1 MIEVTSMFKNKV
13 ALVTGASTGVGEG
26 IARALFKEGARI
38 VITSRNHQDITEC
51 ARNIDPSGDFVWG
64 KVADVRNPESIASLI
79 KDITERYGELNYV
92 VCNAGITG
100 PHQVNLADY
109 DLNTWQQVID
119 TNISGTF
126 YTMKYALPLIQESGG
141 GSIVTLS
148 AVNGLVGIG
157 GIAPYT
163 ASKHA
168 IIGLTQSV
176 ALEYAQSNIRVNAV
190 APGYVATPKIQALP
204 EATQKWMEELHPLK
218 RMATMEEVANVVLFL
233 LSPLSSCVTGAVYPV
248 DGGYLAQ

>member
-1 MIEVTSMFKNKV
+1 MFKNKV

-26 IARALFKEGARI
+26 IARALFKQGARVI
-38 VITSRNHQDITEC
+38 ITSRSYQDITEC
-51 ARNIDPSGDFVWG
+51 ARNIDPSGNSVCG
-64 KVADVRNPESIASLI
+64 KVADVRDPESIASLI
-79 KDITERYGELNYV
+79 KEIAEQYGELHHV

-109 DLNTWQQVID
+109 DIKEWQQVID

-126 YTMKYALPLIQESGG
+126 YTMKYAIPLVQQSGG

-204 EATQKWMEELHPLK
+204 EATQKWMAELHPLK
-218 RMATMEEVANVVLFL
+218 CMATPEEVANVVLFL
-233 LSPLSSCVTGAVYPV
+233 LSPLSSSVTGAVYPV